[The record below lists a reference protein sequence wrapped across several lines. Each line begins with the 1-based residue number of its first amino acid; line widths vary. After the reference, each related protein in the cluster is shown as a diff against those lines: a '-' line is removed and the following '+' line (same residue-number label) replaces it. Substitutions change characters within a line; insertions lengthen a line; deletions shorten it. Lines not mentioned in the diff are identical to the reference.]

1 MHFLR
6 LLTDRPS
13 RPIQH
18 HPSSAGRS
26 NDLQQRDR
34 SQQFTVAT
42 DHRGQFDAEGLAIL
56 FCFFICSSPNIPVPR
71 TFLLSPSPFYSFF
84 LFSLSFLMD
93 FTWTSN
99 FPNGG

>member
-42 DHRGQFDAEGLAIL
+42 DHRGQFEAEGLAISFDFL
-56 FCFFICSSPNIPVPR
+56 ICSFPNILVNR
-71 TFLLSPSPFYSFF
+71 TFLLLPSAFCLLLLFYFILFF
-84 LFSLSFLMD
+84 VFPSSRVPL
-93 FTWTSN
+93 TW
-99 FPNGG
+99 